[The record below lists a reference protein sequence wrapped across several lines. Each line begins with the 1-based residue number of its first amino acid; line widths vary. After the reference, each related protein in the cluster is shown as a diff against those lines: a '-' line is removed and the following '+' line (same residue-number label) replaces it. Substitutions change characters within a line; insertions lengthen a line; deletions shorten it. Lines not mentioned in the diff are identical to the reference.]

1 MMEEARIQYSGFVGD
16 VVALAQSYALEI
28 RKDGRVP
35 LYHFS
40 VGPDRT
46 KGPLR
51 FAQIDLS
58 LEAVLL
64 LANAPSEEWPNVRVP
79 FFVNDPAGVVI
90 LVGDQWWQYDFS
102 PGKTYGDRAIPNP
115 QRAAT
120 PRAAQDEESKGY
132 NQRSSQCTSETS
144 SNSKGKKNSETRSNV
159 TAS

>member
-28 RKDGRVP
+28 RKDGRVQFRGP

-120 PRAAQDEESKGY
+120 PGPRK
-132 NQRSSQCTSETS
+132 T
-144 SNSKGKKNSETRSNV
+144 KK
-159 TAS
+159 AK